1 MIARPYPFPFDYKLF
16 GFRLTGAK
24 VWTVPGRPRS
34 PFKDAPGSQ
43 PNLSGTE
50 ICHSFIL
57 HWCGGQLMYSFLL
70 LLLSSSCSL
79 LPGVV
84 LLPRDSR
91 CKVLV
96 FLFAIICAFHI
107 TYLYAISLCYRKV
120 NLGFLLRFAAPS
132 LSSLQV
138 LVAGA
143 GADAAMLVTV
153 GTRIKPKII
162 VSSHGSPYAQYGM
175 YYQLSLHCL
184 VT

>member
-1 MIARPYPFPFDYKLF
+1 MQ
-16 GFRLTGAK
+16 GTRL
-24 VWTVPGRPRS
+24 
-34 PFKDAPGSQ
+34 
-43 PNLSGTE
+43 
-50 ICHSFIL
+50 
-57 HWCGGQLMYSFLL
+57 
-70 LLLSSSCSL
+70 
-79 LPGVV
+79 
-84 LLPRDSR
+84 
-91 CKVLV
+91 
-96 FLFAIICAFHI
+96 
-107 TYLYAISLCYRKV
+107 SLCYHLRVPHHISVCNLPVLSKSD
-120 NLGFLLRFAAPS
+120 LGFLLRFAAPS